1 MKMIWI
7 NNLRQYWD
15 FIWKPVVFPQF
26 TTLNNFS
33 SCIFNAGFCIV
44 MRFSV
49 YLFNAFSFIRI
60 CIHHSFSTFSIMNKQ
75 QHNSF
80 FEMKN
85 LYDAKYIHADEVWE
99 WKNRTTGGNRNW
111 NLNAV
116 TIFQDN
122 CSCTKLSKI
131 FDFNIS
137 IGIAYLWLKYL
148 SPDWKNRKTNIS
160 WEWKMN
166 SLNFIKIGGDYK
178 IKTIFPC
185 CQSTIRRISPN
196 VNQIRH
202 FVYLQI

>member
-1 MKMIWI
+1 MIWI

-75 QHNSF
+75 QHNTF

-160 WEWKMN
+160 WEWK
-166 SLNFIKIGGDYK
+166 IDR
-178 IKTIFPC
+178 C
-185 CQSTIRRISPN
+185 ISMCTR
-196 VNQIRH
+196 QFH
-202 FVYLQI
+202 EF